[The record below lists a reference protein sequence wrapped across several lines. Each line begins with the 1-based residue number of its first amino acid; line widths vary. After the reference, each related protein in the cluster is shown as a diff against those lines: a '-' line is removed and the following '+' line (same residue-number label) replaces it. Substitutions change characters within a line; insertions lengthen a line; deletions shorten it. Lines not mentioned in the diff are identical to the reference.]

1 MAKTFFGV
9 QVVVKN
15 FVSDPLRKQLRE
27 VIARSDSEQSLAD
40 KRAFWKRV
48 AAVLNEAVPAFELG
62 FWDLISGSG
71 AEEEFESW
79 TSEIEGSLATE
90 QEELGAAPDEINRIS
105 AEKRYVIVTLLFLVE
120 RGSNSDRTLE
130 ERCDVPESE
139 YWTRLTFAKLIATIP
154 LLNFAN
160 VEADAVYMSPGSEED
175 GFSMEDLHGGGY
187 EYLKM
192 LL

>member
-1 MAKTFFGV
+1 MSKTFFGI

-15 FVSDPLRKQLRE
+15 FVSDPLRRQLHE
-27 VIARSDSEQSLAD
+27 IISGSDAEQSLTE

-48 AAVLNEAVPAFELG
+48 TAVLNEAVPAFELG
-62 FWDLISGSG
+62 FWDLIRGSS

-79 TSEIEGSLATE
+79 SSEIEGSLATE
-90 QEELGAAPDEINRIS
+90 KEEMGSAPDEISRIS
-105 AEKRYVIVTLLFLVE
+105 AEKRYIIVTLLFLVE
-120 RGSNSDRTLE
+120 GGSHADRTLA

-139 YWTRLTFAKLIATIP
+139 YWTRLTFGRLIATVP

-160 VEADAVYMSPGSEED
+160 VEADAVYLAPGSEED

>member
-1 MAKTFFGV
+1 MSKTFFGV

-15 FVSDPLRKQLRE
+15 FVSDPLRRQLRE
-27 VIARSDSEQSLAD
+27 VIARSDAEQSLAE

-90 QEELGAAPDEINRIS
+90 QEEMGEAPDEINRIS

-120 RGSNSDRTLE
+120 RGSNSDRTLA

>member
-1 MAKTFFGV
+1 MSKTFFGI

-15 FVSDPLRKQLRE
+15 FVSDPLRRE
-27 VIARSDSEQSLAD
+27 LHEIIARSDAEQSLVE

-48 AAVLNEAVPAFELG
+48 TAVLNEALPAFEYG
-62 FWDLISGSG
+62 YWDLIRGGS

-79 TSEIEGSLATE
+79 SSEIEGSLATE
-90 QEELGAAPDEINRIS
+90 KEELGTAPDEISRIS
-105 AEKRYVIVTLLFLVE
+105 AEKRYIVVTLVFLVE
-120 RGSNSDRTLE
+120 GGSNSDATLAD
-130 ERCDVPESE
+130 RCDVPESE
-139 YWTRLTFAKLIATIP
+139 YWTRLTLGRLIGTIP

-160 VEADAVYMSPGSEED
+160 VDADAVYLAPGSEED
-175 GFSMEDLHGGGY
+175 GFSLEDLHGGGY

>member
-1 MAKTFFGV
+1 MSKTFFGV

-15 FVSDPLRKQLRE
+15 FVSDPLRRQLRE
-27 VIARSDSEQSLAD
+27 VIAQSDSEQSLAD

-62 FWDLISGSG
+62 FWDLIPGSE

-90 QEELGAAPDEINRIS
+90 QEEMGQAPDEINRIS

-120 RGSNSDRTLE
+120 GGSNSDRTLA